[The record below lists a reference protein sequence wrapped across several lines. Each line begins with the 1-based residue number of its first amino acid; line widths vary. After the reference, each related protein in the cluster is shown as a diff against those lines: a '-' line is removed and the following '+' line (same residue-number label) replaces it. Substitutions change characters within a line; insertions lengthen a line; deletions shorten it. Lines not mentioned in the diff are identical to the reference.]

1 MISTRKIQRKKRENE
16 RGAIFDGTRGS
27 FVFLPLKEFEEIKS
41 KKEIDDDFEN
51 SVGYRSN
58 GISKSYSPMDLVDLL
73 STKSDAELACIT
85 SDEKYEMETKLL
97 NLMVRLR
104 NLK

>member
-1 MISTRKIQRKKRENE
+1 M
-16 RGAIFDGTRGS
+16 
-27 FVFLPLKEFEEIKS
+27 
-41 KKEIDDDFEN
+41 
-51 SVGYRSN
+51 GYRSN

>member
-41 KKEIDDDFEN
+41 KKKLMMTLKIQWDT
-51 SVGYRSN
+51 VQ
-58 GISKSYSPMDLVDLL
+58 M
-73 STKSDAELACIT
+73 ELASLTVRWTWLIYFLQ
-85 SDEKYEMETKLL
+85 S
-97 NLMVRLR
+97 LMLSWHV
-104 NLK
+104 

>member
-1 MISTRKIQRKKRENE
+1 
-16 RGAIFDGTRGS
+16 
-27 FVFLPLKEFEEIKS
+27 
-41 KKEIDDDFEN
+41 
-51 SVGYRSN
+51 
-58 GISKSYSPMDLVDLL
+58 MDLVDLL

>member
-1 MISTRKIQRKKRENE
+1 MVQEAPSY
-16 RGAIFDGTRGS
+16 
-27 FVFLPLKEFEEIKS
+27 FLPLKEFEEIKS